1 MRNSHI
7 YILVIL
13 FLSLSTN
20 AQKNTKQL
28 PEVPVSIYTFS
39 KISTD
44 KNSFNSI
51 NKKLNLNNFNFTF
64 VTIIDNEFNE
74 YSVDVNNV
82 YSVQSSIIN
91 DNLKRYQNRNL
102 LKGFLIKNDPT
113 RWNFHCPSPLSVQ
126 PTE

>member
-20 AQKNTKQL
+20 AQKNTKQF
-28 PEVPVSIYTFS
+28 PDAPISIYTFS

-64 VTIIDNEFNE
+64 VTVIDNEFNE
-74 YSVDVNNV
+74 YLVDVNNA
-82 YSVQSSIIN
+82 YRAQSNFIN

>member
-91 DNLKRYQNRNL
+91 DNLKRYQNRTL